1 MRTKA
6 ERVTAN
12 SLDAVSNRRRRAK
25 REDLGRDFRF
35 VWLSILVSSSGDGMF
50 VTAFPL
56 LAALLTRDPV
66 LIAGITISTRLP
78 WLLFSIFTGAI
89 ADRSDRRKLMIG
101 ADLARMVIVGAL
113 GAAILLDVVTIW
125 QLYVCAFLLGICET
139 LHVNAAQAFIPAIV
153 RQDQLLPANAR
164 FASAQIVSTQFIG
177 PPLGVALFNATRSLP
192 FIADAVTFAGSA
204 GLIAAIPDEH
214 AVEKPTTR
222 FRDDVLDGLRFLRDH
237 KPLRR
242 LTEILAFVNFFY
254 FAAASLLVLYNDE
267 VLGGTDLTFTLL
279 SVGAAVGT
287 VISRFLI
294 QRMVDRIGTTSTMV
308 VSMWLWA
315 IPTTMMALTSNP
327 AVAISSNVILGVG
340 TGLWLSL
347 NTTLR
352 QQLTPS
358 RMLGRMNAA
367 SRTVSWGIVP
377 FGAAF
382 GGLTARLL
390 GLRGP
395 FILSATSMVVC
406 ALIGRRLLRPVEVAV
421 AELEQNHGDA
431 SSHG

>member
-1 MRTKA
+1 M
-6 ERVTAN
+6 
-12 SLDAVSNRRRRAK
+12 RRRRAK

-101 ADLARMVIVGAL
+101 ADVARMVIVGAL

-254 FAAASLLVLYNDE
+254 FAAISLLVLYNDE
-267 VLGGTDLTFTLL
+267 ILGGTDVTFTAL

-287 VISRFLI
+287 VVSRFFI
-294 QRMVDRIGTTSTMV
+294 QRLVDRSGTTTTMV
-308 VSMWLWA
+308 ISMWLWA
-315 IPTTMMALTSNP
+315 VATTVMAFTSNAP
-327 AVAISSNVILGVG
+327 IAIASNVILGIG

-352 QQLTPS
+352 QRLTPS

-395 FILSATSMVVC
+395 FILSAASMVAC
-406 ALIGRRLLRPVEVAV
+406 AVIGRRLLRPVDVAV
-421 AELEQNHGDA
+421 AELEQNHDGDA
-431 SSHG
+431 SRG

>member
-1 MRTKA
+1 
-6 ERVTAN
+6 
-12 SLDAVSNRRRRAK
+12 
-25 REDLGRDFRF
+25 
-35 VWLSILVSSSGDGMF
+35 MF

-56 LAALLTRDPV
+56 LAAILTRDPV

-113 GAAILLDVVTIW
+113 GAAIVLDVVTIW

-139 LHVNAAQAFIPAIV
+139 LHVNSAQAFIPAIV

-192 FIADAVTFAGSA
+192 FLADAVTFAGSA
-204 GLIAAIPDEH
+204 GLIATIPDEH

-254 FAAASLLVLYNDE
+254 FAAISLLVLYNAE
-267 VLGGTDLTFTLL
+267 ILGGTDITFTAL

-287 VISRFLI
+287 VVSRFFI
-294 QRMVDRIGTTSTMV
+294 QRLVDRCGTTTTMV
-308 VSMWLWA
+308 ISMWLWA
-315 IPTTMMALTSNP
+315 IATTVMALTSNAP
-327 AVAISSNVILGVG
+327 TAIASNVVLGIG

-382 GGLTARLL
+382 GGLAARLL

-395 FILSATSMVVC
+395 FILSAASMILC
-406 ALIGRRLLRPVEVAV
+406 ALIGRRLLRPVDVAV
-421 AELEQNHGDA
+421 AQLEESHDGDA
-431 SSHG
+431 SHG

>member
-1 MRTKA
+1 
-6 ERVTAN
+6 
-12 SLDAVSNRRRRAK
+12 
-25 REDLGRDFRF
+25 
-35 VWLSILVSSSGDGMF
+35 MF

-56 LAALLTRDPV
+56 LAAILTRDPV

-89 ADRSDRRKLMIG
+89 ADRMDRRKLMIG
-101 ADLARMVIVGAL
+101 ADIVRMVIVGVL
-113 GAAILLDVVTIW
+113 GASILLDAVAIW

-139 LHVNAAQAFIPAIV
+139 LHVNAAQAFIPAVV

-177 PPLGVALFNATRSLP
+177 PPLGVAMFNAAHALP
-192 FIADAVTFAGSA
+192 FVADAVTFAGSA

-222 FRDDVLDGLRFLRDH
+222 FRDDVLDGLRYLRDH
-237 KPLRR
+237 KALRR

-254 FAAASLLVLYNDE
+254 FAAISLLVLYNDE
-267 VLGGTDLTFTLL
+267 ILGGSDITFTAL
-279 SVGAAVGT
+279 SVSAAVGT
-287 VISRFLI
+287 VISRFFI
-294 QRMVDRIGTTSTMV
+294 QRLAGAKGTTTTMV
-308 VSMWLWA
+308 ISMWLWA
-315 IPTTMMALTSNP
+315 IATTVMALTSNSSIAIASN
-327 AVAISSNVILGVG
+327 AVLGIG

-358 RMLGRMNAA
+358 RMLCRMNAA

-382 GGLTARLL
+382 GGFAARFL

-395 FILSATSMVVC
+395 FILSAISMVGC
-406 ALIGRRLLRPVEVAV
+406 AIVGRRLLRPVDVAIT
-421 AELEQNHGDA
+421 EMQQNQSA
-431 SSHG
+431 

>member
-1 MRTKA
+1 MSEGK
-6 ERVTAN
+6 
-12 SLDAVSNRRRRAK
+12 NRAQ
-25 REDLGRDFRF
+25 REQLGRDFRF

-56 LAALLTRDPV
+56 LAAILTRDPV

-89 ADRSDRRKLMIG
+89 ADRMDRRKLMIG
-101 ADLARMVIVGAL
+101 ADIVRMVIVGAL
-113 GAAILLDVVTIW
+113 GASILLDAVAIW

-177 PPLGVALFNATRSLP
+177 PPLGVAMFNAAHALP
-192 FIADAVTFAGSA
+192 FVADAITFAGSA
-204 GLIAAIPDEH
+204 GLIASIPDEH
-214 AVEKPTTR
+214 AVEKPTTK
-222 FRDDVLDGLRFLRDH
+222 FRDDVLDGLRYLRDH
-237 KPLRR
+237 KALRR

-254 FAAASLLVLYNDE
+254 FAAISLLVLYNDDI
-267 VLGGTDLTFTLL
+267 LGGNRLTFTAL
-279 SVGAAVGT
+279 SVSAAVGT
-287 VISRFLI
+287 VISRFFI
-294 QRMVDRIGTTSTMV
+294 QRLVDSRGTTTTMV
-308 VSMWLWA
+308 ISMWLWA
-315 IPTTMMALTSNP
+315 IATTVMALTSNSSIAIASN
-327 AVAISSNVILGVG
+327 AVLGIG

-382 GGLTARLL
+382 GGISARFL

-395 FILSATSMVVC
+395 FILSAISMVGC
-406 ALIGRRLLRPVEVAV
+406 AIIGRRLLRPVDIAV
-421 AELEQNHGDA
+421 NEMQQSQSA
-431 SSHG
+431 

>member
-1 MRTKA
+1 
-6 ERVTAN
+6 
-12 SLDAVSNRRRRAK
+12 
-25 REDLGRDFRF
+25 
-35 VWLSILVSSSGDGMF
+35 MF

-214 AVEKPTTR
+214 AVDKPTTR

-254 FAAASLLVLYNDE
+254 FAAISLLVLYNDE
-267 VLGGTDLTFTLL
+267 ILGGTDVTFTAL

-287 VISRFLI
+287 VVSRFFI
-294 QRMVDRIGTTSTMV
+294 QRLVDRSGTTTTMV
-308 VSMWLWA
+308 ISMWLWA
-315 IPTTMMALTSNP
+315 VATTVMAFTSNAP
-327 AVAISSNVILGVG
+327 IAIASNVILGIG

-395 FILSATSMVVC
+395 FILSAASMVAC
-406 ALIGRRLLRPVEVAV
+406 AIIGRRLLRPVDVAV
-421 AELEQNHGDA
+421 AELEQNHDDDA
-431 SSHG
+431 TRG

>member
-1 MRTKA
+1 
-6 ERVTAN
+6 
-12 SLDAVSNRRRRAK
+12 
-25 REDLGRDFRF
+25 
-35 VWLSILVSSSGDGMF
+35 MF

-56 LAALLTRDPV
+56 LAAILTRDPV

-78 WLLFSIFTGAI
+78 GLLFSIFTGAI
-89 ADRSDRRKLMIG
+89 ADRMDRRKLMIG
-101 ADLARMVIVGAL
+101 ADIVRMVIVGVL
-113 GAAILLDVVTIW
+113 GASILLDAVAIW

-139 LHVNAAQAFIPAIV
+139 LHVNAAQAFIPAVV

-177 PPLGVALFNATRSLP
+177 PPLGVAMFNAAHALP
-192 FIADAVTFAGSA
+192 FVADAVTFAGSA

-222 FRDDVLDGLRFLRDH
+222 FRDDVLDGLRYLRDH
-237 KPLRR
+237 KALRR

-254 FAAASLLVLYNDE
+254 FAAISLLVLYNDE
-267 VLGGTDLTFTLL
+267 ILGGSDITFTAL
-279 SVGAAVGT
+279 SVSAAVGT
-287 VISRFLI
+287 VISRFFI
-294 QRMVDRIGTTSTMV
+294 QRLAGAKGTTTTMV
-308 VSMWLWA
+308 ISMWLWA
-315 IPTTMMALTSNP
+315 IATTVMALTSNSSIAIASN
-327 AVAISSNVILGVG
+327 AVLGIG

-382 GGLTARLL
+382 GGFAARFL

-395 FILSATSMVVC
+395 FILSAISMVGC
-406 ALIGRRLLRPVEVAV
+406 AIIGRRLLRPVDVAIT
-421 AELEQNHGDA
+421 EMQQNQSA
-431 SSHG
+431 

>member
-1 MRTKA
+1 MR
-6 ERVTAN
+6 RQ
-12 SLDAVSNRRRRAK
+12 RAK
-25 REDLGRDFRF
+25 RDDLGRDFRF

-214 AVEKPTTR
+214 AVDKPTTR

-254 FAAASLLVLYNDE
+254 FAAISLLVLYNDE
-267 VLGGTDLTFTLL
+267 ILGGTDVTFTAL

-287 VISRFLI
+287 VVSRFFI
-294 QRMVDRIGTTSTMV
+294 QRLVDRSGTTTTMV
-308 VSMWLWA
+308 ISMWLWA
-315 IPTTMMALTSNP
+315 VATTVMAFTSNAP
-327 AVAISSNVILGVG
+327 IAIASNVILGIG

-395 FILSATSMVVC
+395 FILSAASMVAC
-406 ALIGRRLLRPVEVAV
+406 AVIGRRLLRPVDVAV
-421 AELEQNHGDA
+421 AELEQNHDDDA
-431 SSHG
+431 TRG

>member
-1 MRTKA
+1 MSEGK
-6 ERVTAN
+6 
-12 SLDAVSNRRRRAK
+12 NRAQ
-25 REDLGRDFRF
+25 REQLGRDFRF

-56 LAALLTRDPV
+56 LAAILTRDPV

-89 ADRSDRRKLMIG
+89 ADRMDRRKLMIG
-101 ADLARMVIVGAL
+101 ADVVRMVIVGAL
-113 GAAILLDVVTIW
+113 GASILLDAVAIW

-164 FASAQIVSTQFIG
+164 FASAQIVSAQFIG
-177 PPLGVALFNATRSLP
+177 PPLGVAMFNAAHALP
-192 FIADAVTFAGSA
+192 FVADAITFAGSA
-204 GLIAAIPDEH
+204 GLIASIPDEH
-214 AVEKPTTR
+214 AVEKPTTK
-222 FRDDVLDGLRFLRDH
+222 FRDDVLDGLRYLRDH
-237 KPLRR
+237 KALRR

-254 FAAASLLVLYNDE
+254 FAAISLLVLYNDDI
-267 VLGGTDLTFTLL
+267 LGGNRLTFTAL
-279 SVGAAVGT
+279 SVSAAVGT
-287 VISRFLI
+287 VISRFFI
-294 QRMVDRIGTTSTMV
+294 QRLVDSRGTTTTMV
-308 VSMWLWA
+308 ISMWLWA
-315 IPTTMMALTSNP
+315 IATTVMALTSNSSIAIASN
-327 AVAISSNVILGVG
+327 AVLGIG

-382 GGLTARLL
+382 GGIAARFL

-395 FILSATSMVVC
+395 FILSAISMVGC
-406 ALIGRRLLRPVEVAV
+406 AIIGRRLLRPVDIAV
-421 AELEQNHGDA
+421 NEMQQSQSA
-431 SSHG
+431 

>member
-1 MRTKA
+1 
-6 ERVTAN
+6 
-12 SLDAVSNRRRRAK
+12 
-25 REDLGRDFRF
+25 
-35 VWLSILVSSSGDGMF
+35 MF

-56 LAALLTRDPV
+56 LAAILTRDPV

-89 ADRSDRRKLMIG
+89 ADRMDRRKLMIG
-101 ADLARMVIVGAL
+101 ADIVRMVIVGVL
-113 GAAILLDVVTIW
+113 GASILLDTVAIW

-139 LHVNAAQAFIPAIV
+139 LHVNAAQAFIPAVV

-177 PPLGVALFNATRSLP
+177 PPLGVAMFNAAHAFP
-192 FIADAVTFAGSA
+192 FVADAVTFAGSA

-214 AVEKPTTR
+214 AVEKPSTR
-222 FRDDVLDGLRFLRDH
+222 FRDDVLDGLRYLRDH
-237 KPLRR
+237 KALRR

-254 FAAASLLVLYNDE
+254 FAAISLLVLYNDE
-267 VLGGTDLTFTLL
+267 ILGGSDITFTAL
-279 SVGAAVGT
+279 SVSAAVGT
-287 VISRFLI
+287 VISRFFI
-294 QRMVDRIGTTSTMV
+294 QRLVGAKGTTTTMV
-308 VSMWLWA
+308 ISMWLWA
-315 IPTTMMALTSNP
+315 IATTVMALTSNSSI
-327 AVAISSNVILGVG
+327 AIASNAALGIG

-382 GGLTARLL
+382 GGFAARFL

-395 FILSATSMVVC
+395 FILSAISMVGC
-406 ALIGRRLLRPVEVAV
+406 AIIGRRLLRPVDVAIT
-421 AELEQNHGDA
+421 EMQQNQSA
-431 SSHG
+431 

>member
-1 MRTKA
+1 
-6 ERVTAN
+6 
-12 SLDAVSNRRRRAK
+12 VSEGKNRAQ
-25 REDLGRDFRF
+25 REQLGRDFRF

-56 LAALLTRDPV
+56 LAAILTRDPV

-89 ADRSDRRKLMIG
+89 ADRMDRRKLMIG
-101 ADLARMVIVGAL
+101 ADVVRMVIVGAL
-113 GAAILLDVVTIW
+113 GASILLDAVAIW

-177 PPLGVALFNATRSLP
+177 PPLGVAMFNAAHALP
-192 FIADAVTFAGSA
+192 FVADAITFAGSA
-204 GLIAAIPDEH
+204 GLIASIPDEH
-214 AVEKPTTR
+214 AVEKPTTK
-222 FRDDVLDGLRFLRDH
+222 FRDDVLDGLRYLRDH
-237 KPLRR
+237 KALRR

-254 FAAASLLVLYNDE
+254 FAAISLLVLYNDDI
-267 VLGGTDLTFTLL
+267 LGGNRLTFTAL
-279 SVGAAVGT
+279 SVSAAVGT
-287 VISRFLI
+287 VISRFFI
-294 QRMVDRIGTTSTMV
+294 QRLVDSRGTTTTMV
-308 VSMWLWA
+308 ISMWLWA
-315 IPTTMMALTSNP
+315 IATTVMALTSNSSIAIASN
-327 AVAISSNVILGVG
+327 AVLGIG

-382 GGLTARLL
+382 GGISARFL

-395 FILSATSMVVC
+395 FILSAISMVGC
-406 ALIGRRLLRPVEVAV
+406 AIIGRRLLRPVDIAV
-421 AELEQNHGDA
+421 NEMQQSQSA
-431 SSHG
+431 

>member
-1 MRTKA
+1 
-6 ERVTAN
+6 
-12 SLDAVSNRRRRAK
+12 
-25 REDLGRDFRF
+25 
-35 VWLSILVSSSGDGMF
+35 MF

-56 LAALLTRDPV
+56 LAAILTRDPV

-89 ADRSDRRKLMIG
+89 ADRMDRRKLMIG
-101 ADLARMVIVGAL
+101 ADIVRMVIVGVL
-113 GAAILLDVVTIW
+113 GASILLDAVAIW

-139 LHVNAAQAFIPAIV
+139 LHVNAAQAFIPAVV

-177 PPLGVALFNATRSLP
+177 PPLGVAMFNAAHALP
-192 FIADAVTFAGSA
+192 FVADAVTFAGSA

-222 FRDDVLDGLRFLRDH
+222 FRDDVLDGLRYLRDH
-237 KPLRR
+237 KALRR

-254 FAAASLLVLYNDE
+254 FAAISLLVLYNDE
-267 VLGGTDLTFTLL
+267 ILGGSDITFTAL
-279 SVGAAVGT
+279 SVSAAVGT
-287 VISRFLI
+287 VISRFFI
-294 QRMVDRIGTTSTMV
+294 QRLADAKGTTTTMV
-308 VSMWLWA
+308 ISMWLWA
-315 IPTTMMALTSNP
+315 IATTVMALTSNP
-327 AVAISSNVILGVG
+327 SIAIASNAVLGIG

-382 GGLTARLL
+382 GGFAARFL

-395 FILSATSMVVC
+395 FILSAISMVGC
-406 ALIGRRLLRPVEVAV
+406 AIIGRRLLRPVDVAIT
-421 AELEQNHGDA
+421 EMQQNQSA
-431 SSHG
+431 

>member
-1 MRTKA
+1 
-6 ERVTAN
+6 
-12 SLDAVSNRRRRAK
+12 
-25 REDLGRDFRF
+25 
-35 VWLSILVSSSGDGMF
+35 
-50 VTAFPL
+50 
-56 LAALLTRDPV
+56 
-66 LIAGITISTRLP
+66 
-78 WLLFSIFTGAI
+78 
-89 ADRSDRRKLMIG
+89 
-101 ADLARMVIVGAL
+101 MVIVGAL

-254 FAAASLLVLYNDE
+254 FAAISLLVLYNDE
-267 VLGGTDLTFTLL
+267 ILGGSDVTFTAL

-287 VISRFLI
+287 VVSRFFI
-294 QRMVDRIGTTSTMV
+294 QRLVDRSGTTTTMV
-308 VSMWLWA
+308 ISMWLWA
-315 IPTTMMALTSNP
+315 VATTVMAFTSNAP
-327 AVAISSNVILGVG
+327 IAIASNVILGIG

-382 GGLTARLL
+382 GGLTARQL

-395 FILSATSMVVC
+395 FILSAASMVAC
-406 ALIGRRLLRPVEVAV
+406 AIIGRRLLRPVDVAV
-421 AELEQNHGDA
+421 AELEQNHDGDA
-431 SSHG
+431 SRG

>member
-1 MRTKA
+1 
-6 ERVTAN
+6 
-12 SLDAVSNRRRRAK
+12 
-25 REDLGRDFRF
+25 
-35 VWLSILVSSSGDGMF
+35 MF

-56 LAALLTRDPV
+56 LAAILTRDPV

-113 GAAILLDVVTIW
+113 GAAIVLDVVTIW

-139 LHVNAAQAFIPAIV
+139 LHVNSAQAFIPAIV

-192 FIADAVTFAGSA
+192 FLADAVTFAGSA
-204 GLIAAIPDEH
+204 GLIATIPDEH

-254 FAAASLLVLYNDE
+254 FAAISLLVLYNAE
-267 VLGGTDLTFTLL
+267 ILGGTDITFTAL

-287 VISRFLI
+287 VVSRFFI
-294 QRMVDRIGTTSTMV
+294 QRLVDRCGTTTTMV
-308 VSMWLWA
+308 ISMWLWA
-315 IPTTMMALTSNP
+315 IATTVMALTSNAP
-327 AVAISSNVILGVG
+327 TAIASNVVLGIG

-382 GGLTARLL
+382 GGLAARLL

-395 FILSATSMVVC
+395 FILSAASMILC
-406 ALIGRRLLRPVEVAV
+406 ALIGRRLLRPVDVAV
-421 AELEQNHGDA
+421 AQLEESRDGDA
-431 SSHG
+431 SHG